1 MFLLSRCIISQL
13 YFSWILAF
21 FGIKSINLLTIPT
34 KLIYFNGPII
44 TNYLNCLRTR
54 INLTSHIKFKRSSH
68 LTAHTY
74 ISWQRKC
81 NKKRKNLEKKQKKI
95 KRSKR
100 ERDGKNMIKY
110 LNLTFYKA
118 REALIIITY
127 TTHTPNTLLHLIHNG
142 NNN

>member
-1 MFLLSRCIISQL
+1 MFPLSRCIISQL
-13 YFSWILAF
+13 YFSWIVAL
-21 FGIKSINLLTIPT
+21 FGIKSISLLTIPT
-34 KLIYFNGPII
+34 KLVYFNGPII

-81 NKKRKNLEKKQKKI
+81 NKKRKKLKKNKKKK
-95 KRSKR
+95 KRKWER
-100 ERDGKNMIKY
+100 EGKNMIKY